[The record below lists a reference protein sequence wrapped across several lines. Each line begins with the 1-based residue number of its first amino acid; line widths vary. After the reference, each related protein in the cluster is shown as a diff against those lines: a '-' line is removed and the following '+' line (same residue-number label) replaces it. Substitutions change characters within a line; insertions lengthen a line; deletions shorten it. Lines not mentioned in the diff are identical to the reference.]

1 MKKLVS
7 GFLFLV
13 LLASCSNNP
22 KGYLIEGTITGE
34 VSDSTL
40 VFLRKTDEN
49 NKPVEVDTTMLIGG
63 KFTFEGPTPNV
74 PDLHYVFLDKTPGF
88 KSIILEKGAIEI
100 TAQKDSLVFGKAVG
114 TPQNDTFEGYI
125 EDSKILREKALS
137 IFKDLQNADNDTKM
151 SLNLEYSELQEEYR
165 NFELNFIKDNP
176 DAVISVLLI
185 ERALAA
191 KVVDVEA
198 GRKMLDS
205 LAAPVKE
212 TVTAQKLITQFEA
225 LEAQQEREKS
235 TSIGA
240 KAPNFSA
247 PTPSG
252 EELALNDV
260 LGKVTIVDFWAA
272 WCKPCRVE
280 NPNVVRIY
288 NKYHKRGLNII
299 GVSLDRTT
307 ADWEKAIKDDG
318 LPWNHVANIP
328 NSQEIAALYN
338 VVQIPTMFVLDE
350 NGIIVAKNLRGD
362 ALEAKI
368 AELLPAA
375 L

>member
-1 MKKLVS
+1 M
-7 GFLFLV
+7 
-13 LLASCSNNP
+13 
-22 KGYLIEGTITGE
+22 
-34 VSDSTL
+34 
-40 VFLRKTDEN
+40 
-49 NKPVEVDTTMLIGG
+49 
-63 KFTFEGPTPNV
+63 
-74 PDLHYVFLDKTPGF
+74 
-88 KSIILEKGAIEI
+88 
-100 TAQKDSLVFGKAVG
+100 
-114 TPQNDTFEGYI
+114 
-125 EDSKILREKALS
+125 
-137 IFKDLQNADNDTKM
+137 QNADNDTKM